1 MTMHGIRQF
10 SMGLLIVLSTS
21 FAGAQ
26 SDPVSAVD
34 VTPPPAP
41 VRPKNPADM
50 SPKAPKVTCKGDQIT
65 ISADNSTL
73 DAILAG
79 VRGCTGAKV
88 EMPEGAGRVRSF
100 EELGPG
106 PVREVLDQLLS
117 GTPYNYVIQS
127 SDANPL
133 KVESVVLSARG
144 TDKDAPAGIPSDIPM
159 TVGRR
164 AWTHM
169 QKFDKPDPSQ
179 VNADG
184 TLIDPDTAAPAE
196 NAPVTPQAEA
206 AQSSP
211 AQSSAPDAAPS
222 DATATTASATPPLTP
237 VAPPIADP
245 SSGVDPAKA
254 MADRIS
260 SMQQMFD
267 QRQKMIQKQNQ
278 SQTAAP
284 N

>member
-34 VTPPPAP
+34 VAPPPAP
-41 VRPKNPADM
+41 VLPKNPADM
-50 SPKAPKVTCKGDQIT
+50 SPKAPRVTCKGDQIT

-88 EMPEGAGRVRSF
+88 EMPEGASRVRSF

-206 AQSSP
+206 AQAGA
-211 AQSSAPDAAPS
+211 AQTAAPAPDAAPS
-222 DATATTASATPPLTP
+222 ESAAAQAPPVTP
-237 VAPPIADP
+237 VAPPV
-245 SSGVDPAKA
+245 VDPNSGGDPTKA
-254 MADRIS
+254 MSDRIS
-260 SMQQMFD
+260 AMQQMFD